1 MATDVLS
8 NHKIDAKY
16 YENQKRNKERN
27 TNQQEEEATPA
38 ATSFAQK
45 DVVCYVCGKPG
56 HTKPECPD
64 ATKIPRAKWA
74 VNKAIGAMQ
83 ATKDSD
89 DDENFDNDS
98 DNESVKS
105 EASTSSRSARRSKS
119 NHKGKSGWNSFQR
132 PVKVDVSQ
140 MVHKQSKKGN
150 SELEES
156 LKNVILLDTGS
167 SIGATFMNPDMV
179 TDIKMSNQPI
189 QMNTNAGFK
198 ILGLE
203 GQVPG
208 FGKVYYD
215 PTMMT
220 NIFGFGKLVSKYRIV
235 YDSDVEDAFKVY
247 TNEGVI
253 KFKQNKEGL
262 YVYRPSEKY

>member
-1 MATDVLS
+1 MAYLLICGSDQSKYGSITKGFVSQYSLGNDQYPKTIQMATNVLS

-16 YENQKRNKERN
+16 YENQKRNKECN

-45 DVVCYVCGKPG
+45 DDMCYVCGKPG

-64 ATKIPRAKWA
+64 ETKIPWAKWA

-89 DDENFDNDS
+89 DDENTDNDS

-105 EASTSSRSARRSKS
+105 EASTSSRSARQSKS
-119 NHKGKSGWNSFQR
+119 NRKGKSGWNIFQR

-140 MVHKQSKKGN
+140 MVHNQSKKGN
-150 SELEES
+150 SELDES

-167 SIGATFMNPDMV
+167 SIGATFLNPDMV
-179 TDIKMSNQPI
+179 TDVKMSNQPR
-189 QMNTNAGFK
+189 
-198 ILGLE
+198 
-203 GQVPG
+203 VR
-208 FGKVYYD
+208 VR
-215 PTMMT
+215 
-220 NIFGFGKLVSKYRIV
+220 IFGPDIIAAL
-235 YDSDVEDAFKVY
+235 
-247 TNEGVI
+247 
-253 KFKQNKEGL
+253 L
-262 YVYRPSEKY
+262 W